1 MGMPLHVEHIVP
13 LAAGGET
20 IETNLWLACP
30 LCNGH
35 KATRTYFPDPLDGV
49 ETRLFN
55 PRQQLWSEHF
65 RWSDDG
71 LEIIG
76 LTAVGRATVEALRLN
91 NEHLRRARRR
101 WLMAGWQ
108 APTSTTDSD

>member
-1 MGMPLHVEHIVP
+1 MPLHVEHIVP
-13 LAAGGET
+13 LATGGET
-20 IETNLWLACP
+20 IEVNLWLACP

-35 KATRTYFPDPLDGV
+35 KGARTHFPDPLDGT

-55 PRQQLWSEHF
+55 PRQQSWSEHF

-76 LTAVGRATVEALRLN
+76 LTAVGRATVAALWLN

-108 APTSTTDSD
+108 APVSTTDSD